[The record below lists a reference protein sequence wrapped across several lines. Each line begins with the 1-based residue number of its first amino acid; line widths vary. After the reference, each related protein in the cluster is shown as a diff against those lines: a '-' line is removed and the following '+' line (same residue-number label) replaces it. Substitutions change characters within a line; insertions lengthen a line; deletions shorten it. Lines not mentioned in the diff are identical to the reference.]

1 MKRFEDKVVV
11 VTGAGRGIGRAIAL
25 AFAGEGAKLALNAR
39 HEETVNAAAEAA
51 RALGAETVAHA
62 MDAADEQQ
70 VEAFAGAVF
79 DAFGAAHIIVNNAG
93 LTRDGLFLRLKT
105 ESWDEAINVN
115 LRGAFLHTR
124 IFCRRMIRQKSG
136 GRIIN
141 MSSVAG
147 EMGSPGQ
154 ANYSAAKAGVI
165 AMTRSAAREF
175 GHYGITVNAVAPGL
189 IETDMIAGM
198 EQAAKDYVLK
208 STPLGRAGKPE
219 EVADAVLF
227 LASDAAAY
235 INGAVL
241 RVNGGVLM

>member
-1 MKRFEDKVVV
+1 
-11 VTGAGRGIGRAIAL
+11 
-25 AFAGEGAKLALNAR
+25 
-39 HEETVNAAAEAA
+39 
-51 RALGAETVAHA
+51 
-62 MDAADEQQ
+62 
-70 VEAFAGAVF
+70 VF
-79 DAFGAAHIIVNNAG
+79 DTFGAAHIIVNNAG

-105 ESWDEAINVN
+105 ESWDEAMNVN

-136 GRIIN
+136 GRVIN

-154 ANYSAAKAGVI
+154 ANYSAATAGVI

-189 IETDMIAGM
+189 IETEMIAGM
-198 EQAAKDYVLK
+198 EPAAKDYVLK
-208 STPLGRAGKPE
+208 STPMGRAGRPG

-227 LASDAAAY
+227 LASAAASY
-235 INGAVL
+235 INGTVL
-241 RVNGGVLM
+241 RVNGGVYM